1 MLESYFVQ
9 EKLFLAFYFSILHPS
24 ANQEPLPKRKRS
36 LMKIVPTIQTIE
48 ITLVVDPRSKV
59 RTSDRE
65 RRKRINHLTGSMTEL
80 SQMTPIVV
88 RSVNNSD
95 TYTLFDGADR
105 LLAAKE
111 GHLPTLLA
119 HVFPE
124 GTSDQHIRRCLL
136 ESEFL
141 KRKDSWAIECLN
153 LQELK
158 KLHEEC
164 YPETKKGKGK
174 RGKKRD
180 LNAVPA
186 FVSYIARESNQKKS
200 TIFEMLTLAK
210 DLDEIVLKKIDE
222 YKLHKQVGK
231 DLREHKSADYQLA
244 LIEKIHQIQ
253 TAPGKG
259 RKSEVTVAAADHYLK
274 KEKVVQ
280 SCAEIHLDENDAD
293 VLHEKMENCK
303 KIAPKS
309 IDCVITDP
317 LYFEKDIDLYSAA
330 AAMSAQVL
338 KNGGFAAFYCGK
350 LHRRE
355 VERRL
360 DEHLQ
365 FRALIT
371 LKHKNPF
378 GIIGST
384 KHASDCK
391 YILIYQTKG
400 IETEF
405 NCTLNGVIEGSGA
418 MKKNHIYE
426 QNVKDLDNII
436 DALTKPGDV
445 ILDMFAGSGT
455 TGVAAILKSR
465 RTILIE
471 EDEEDCETCRKR
483 LDAAIKERDQILL
496 NKNADHINDG
506 ADELRKA
513 I

>member
-1 MLESYFVQ
+1 
-9 EKLFLAFYFSILHPS
+9 
-24 ANQEPLPKRKRS
+24 
-36 LMKIVPTIQTIE
+36 MKIAPTIQTIK
-48 ITLVVDPRSKV
+48 ITSVVDPRSKD
-59 RTSDRE
+59 RTLD
-65 RRKRINHLTGSMTEL
+65 RKRIDHLAGSMTEL

-88 RSVNNSD
+88 RSVQNSD

-105 LLAAKE
+105 LQAAQE

-119 HVFPE
+119 QVFPD

-141 KRKDSWAIECLN
+141 KREDWWSIECLH

-158 KLHEEC
+158 KLHEQC
-164 YPETKKGKGK
+164 YPDTKHGKGN
-174 RGKKRD
+174 RGKNK
-180 LNAVPA
+180 NVNEAPA
-186 FVSYIARESNQKKS
+186 FVSYMAKESKKKKS
-200 TIFEMLTLAK
+200 VIAEMLTLAK
-210 DLDEIVLKKIDE
+210 DLDEQVLKKIAD
-222 YKLHKQVGK
+222 YKLIKQVGK
-231 DLREHKSADYQLA
+231 DLREHQSTAYQLD

-259 RKSEVTVAAADHYLK
+259 RKSEVTVAAAHHYLK
-274 KEKVVQ
+274 EEKVIQ
-280 SCAEIHLDENDAD
+280 SCAEIHLDEKDAD
-293 VLHEKMENCK
+293 VKHSTMQDYK

-317 LYFEKDIDLYSAA
+317 LYFKKDIDLYSAA
-330 AAMSAQVL
+330 AAMCAQVL
-338 KNGGFAAFYCGK
+338 KNGSFAAFYCGK

-355 VERRL
+355 VERLL

-400 IETEF
+400 VETEF
-405 NCTLNGVIEGSGA
+405 NCTLNGIIEGSGA

-426 QNVKDLDNII
+426 QNPKDLDNII
-436 DALTKPGDV
+436 DALSKPGDL

-465 RTILIE
+465 RALLIE
-471 EDEEDCETCRKR
+471 DDKEDYDICRER
-483 LDAAIKERDQILL
+483 LAAAIKERDQILL

-506 ADELRKA
+506 ADDLREA